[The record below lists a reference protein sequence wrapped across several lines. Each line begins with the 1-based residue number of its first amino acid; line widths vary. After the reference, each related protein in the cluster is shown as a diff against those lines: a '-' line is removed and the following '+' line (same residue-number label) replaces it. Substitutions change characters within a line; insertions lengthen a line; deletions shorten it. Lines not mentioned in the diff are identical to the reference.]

1 MKKKNKKKTKI
12 KKKTLK
18 KKRIKVKSKRNGH
31 DKTIDL
37 SKIISFKFEKIGK
50 AFDNFTKKREREK
63 VKQDKIKS
71 KGREKQIKE
80 EQRE

>member
-31 DKTIDL
+31 DKSIDL
-37 SKIISFKFEKIGK
+37 SKIISFKFKKLSK
-50 AFDNFTKKREREK
+50 AYENFTKKYFLK
-63 VKQDKIKS
+63 NPNIK
-71 KGREKQIKE
+71 RP
-80 EQRE
+80 